1 MLFRSYLIGSWKTA
15 AFKTDSEEAGNDFYD
30 KVGWFSF
37 PAVDG
42 SSADASILCGTMGD
56 QFISFNCTG
65 EKLEAAFE
73 FASYLSSAETVE
85 YMVGASL
92 IPPVKGVDSMITDP
106 VSKSII
112 EASNQAGA
120 VQLWYDQYLS
130 PAVANAHLDG
140 NQEVFGLTMTPEDAN
155 KKMQQAMEEDLAE

>member
-1 MLFRSYLIGSWKTA
+1 
-15 AFKTDSEEAGNDFYD
+15 
-30 KVGWFSF
+30 
-37 PAVDG
+37 
-42 SSADASILCGTMGD
+42 
-56 QFISFNCTG
+56 
-65 EKLEAAFE
+65 
-73 FASYLSSAETVE
+73 
-85 YMVGASL
+85 MVGASL